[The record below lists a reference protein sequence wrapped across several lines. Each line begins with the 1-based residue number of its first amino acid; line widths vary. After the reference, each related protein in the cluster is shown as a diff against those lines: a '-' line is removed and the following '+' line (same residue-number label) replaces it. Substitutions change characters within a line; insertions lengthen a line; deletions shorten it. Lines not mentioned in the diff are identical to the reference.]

1 MRFVACV
8 ASFGYLLYE
17 LPQQNNR
24 SHEPGN
30 TNQIKIM
37 AKKNFTGVVYSTD
50 PDFQYQENGAQ
61 AAQTLPPQQQNLKI
75 YLDRKGGSKL
85 VTRVTDFIGTDA
97 DLELI
102 GKKLKTKCGVG
113 GSVKDGEILIQ
124 GDFRD
129 KILTLLQTDGYKAKK
144 AGG

>member
-1 MRFVACV
+1 M
-8 ASFGYLLYE
+8 
-17 LPQQNNR
+17 
-24 SHEPGN
+24 
-30 TNQIKIM
+30 
-37 AKKNFTGVVYSTD
+37 KKNQKFTGVVYSTD
-50 PDFQYQENGAQ
+50 PDFQYNEDNAGA
-61 AAQTLPPQQQNLKI
+61 AETLPPQQQNLKI

-85 VTRVTDFIGTDA
+85 VTRISGFTGTDA
-97 DLELI
+97 DLEAI

>member
-1 MRFVACV
+1 
-8 ASFGYLLYE
+8 
-17 LPQQNNR
+17 
-24 SHEPGN
+24 
-30 TNQIKIM
+30 M

-50 PDFQYQENGAQ
+50 PDFQYQENGGQAQ
-61 AAQTLPPQQQNLKI
+61 DTLPPQQQNLKI

-85 VTRVTDFIGTDA
+85 VTRVSGFIGTDT